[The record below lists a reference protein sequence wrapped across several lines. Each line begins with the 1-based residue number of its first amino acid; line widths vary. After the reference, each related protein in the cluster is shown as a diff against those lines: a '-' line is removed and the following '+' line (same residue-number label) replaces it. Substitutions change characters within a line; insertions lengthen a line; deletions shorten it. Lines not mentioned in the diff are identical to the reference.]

1 MVVHGTVGKFW
12 GEETIHR
19 DGRQVYAARF
29 AGGLVD
35 RRRGE

>member
-1 MVVHGTVGKFW
+1 MGVHGTVENVW

-19 DGRQVYAARF
+19 DGRQVYGARF
-29 AGGLVD
+29 AGGLID